1 MRRGLHPAGVVPCTD
16 SPRASHNSAARQ
28 KLAILG
34 ISINRIPAPKPRKMK
49 NLDAIVILVAKS
61 NGAATI
67 LSCQGVQQHA
77 KTQKEA
83 CNGFFRS
90 PATLCREVGD
100 ARQRQSVLISSALGH
115 EERNG

>member
-67 LSCQGVQQHA
+67 LLCQGVQQHA
-77 KTQKEA
+77 KTQK
-83 CNGFFRS
+83 G
-90 PATLCREVGD
+90 GM
-100 ARQRQSVLISSALGH
+100 QRLL
-115 EERNG
+115 